1 MMTRRAISAIWLSR
15 REVLKLAGAAAAS
28 TVGFPAVVHAQKKEI
43 VIGGA
48 ASHKAFMD
56 PTVIP
61 MFEKKYN
68 VKIIFEGTKSLVNL
82 EKMVSNK
89 AKPYLSVVMM
99 DDPVLLLAVKED
111 VIEKIT
117 PAKVPNVAKL
127 KPGAIHMDGMW
138 VNYQQ
143 PYATVAYSTDRAKG
157 GVGSWAAVWDPKYK
171 GKVIVPSLQNT
182 EGLSSFFMA
191 AHLETGKPLKE
202 AQYQAD
208 AAFKKL
214 QALKPNLL
222 TVYTQMP
229 QAFNLL
235 EQGEAWMIAGALS
248 SYAMERKRK
257 NAPIDMASPREG
269 VMAMPSGIAKV
280 KNGPEPDLAYAFLN
294 EMLGVEY
301 QKILSE
307 AAAALPTNTAAPIP
321 AGLPK
326 VEVFVPDWA
335 YVADNRKAWVERWDK
350 EMAI

>member
-1 MMTRRAISAIWLSR
+1 MTRRAVSLTRFSR
-15 REVLKLAGAAAAS
+15 RELLTLAGAAAAS
-28 TVGFPAVVHAQKKEI
+28 TVGFPAIVHGQKKEI

-82 EKMVSNK
+82 EKMVSNR

-117 PAKVPNVAKL
+117 PARVPNLAKL
-127 KPGAIHMDGMW
+127 KPAAIHMDGMW

-143 PYATVAYSTDRAKG
+143 PYAGIAHSTEKVKG
-157 GVGSWAAVWDPKYK
+157 GVASWAAVWD
-171 GKVIVPSLQNT
+171 GKHKSKIIVPSLQNT
-182 EGLSSFFMA
+182 EGLSTFFMA

-202 AQYQAD
+202 AQHQPE
-208 AAFKKL
+208 AAFRKL
-214 QALKPNLL
+214 RALKPNLL

-257 NAPIDMASPREG
+257 NAPIDMAAPREG

-280 KNGPEPDLAYAFLN
+280 KNGPEPELAYAFLN

-301 QKILSE
+301 QTILSE
-307 AAAALPTNTAAPIP
+307 AAAALPTNTAAPLP

-335 YVADNRKAWVERWDK
+335 YVAENRKAWVERWDK

>member
-1 MMTRRAISAIWLSR
+1 MTRRALSATRVTR
-15 REVLKLAGAAAAS
+15 RDVLKLVGAAAA
-28 TVGFPAVVHAQKKEI
+28 TAGVPAIVRAQQKEI

-61 MFEKKYN
+61 LFEKKYDC
-68 VKIIFEGTKSLVNL
+68 KIIFEGTKSLTNL

-99 DDPVLLLAVKED
+99 DDPVLLLAVKEG

-117 PAKVPNVAKL
+117 PANVPNLSRL
-127 KPGAIHMDGMW
+127 KSGAVHMDGMW

-143 PYATVAYSTDRAKG
+143 PYAGIAYGTDKFKG
-157 GVGSWAAVWDPKYK
+157 GGASWAAAWDPWYK

-182 EGLSSFFMA
+182 EGLVNFFMA
-191 AHLETGKPLKE
+191 AHLETGKPLKD

-214 QALKPNLL
+214 AALKPNLL

-235 EQGEAWMIAGALS
+235 EQGEAWLITGALS
-248 SYAMERKRK
+248 SYAMERKRNK
-257 NAPIDMASPREG
+257 APIDMAAPKEG
-269 VMAMPSGIAKV
+269 VMAMPSGIARV
-280 KNGPEPDLAYAFLN
+280 KDGPEPELAYAFIN
-294 EMLGVEY
+294 EMLGVDY

-307 AAAALPTNTAAPIP
+307 AAAALPTNTQAPIP

-326 VEVFVPDWA
+326 VDVFVPDWA
-335 YVADNRKAWVERWDK
+335 FVAEHRKAWVERWDK